1 MISRLSPLILALA
14 ALLAGVSQAATTNI
28 ARVPLLNITGTGS
41 VKPNLMLLYDNSGSM
56 ARLYTPDHIGLSGN
70 SKSCRTR
77 DVSNGTYTACT
88 NGVPPFNAPDF
99 NKQYYNPAI
108 TYTPPVYY
116 DGTSYPAMD
125 GTETADWTEVPSD
138 KFGQDKINMLNQ
150 TADPNSDLTKF
161 PDKKW
166 CKPSTSDCKT
176 NDVTFSYP
184 NNEYYSSGTIYG
196 APYYYK
202 INVVEYCTDVNMRSC
217 KVVGVGAPAP
227 DGYPIPAKVRW
238 CNSTAL
244 DNCQA
249 KFARGSY
256 EYPRFGNTTNTYNSF
271 GTITI
276 GSSATGGSM
285 SIASVSVRENGT
297 TDVVITNGPVT
308 APSGTNATST
318 QKALADA
325 LAQSIVAKTGL
336 ANQYTA
342 CVRSPVNGA
351 PDCDALGITLYTDNV
366 VAVVPLSCPAGTA
379 KSSCQLVFDSSRE
392 NWAIS
397 AVTPTV
403 VATPAYPPTSIIRV
417 SGSASNSKGAKPS
430 ISGMRVTTT
439 NTELWDSA
447 LSLSKGDGTST
458 VVTKIINKGVVDTVS
473 GSYGVYAG
481 GNSVSSA
488 CRINTSNTI
497 CVVDKRPGATTIGTA
512 MGSLTQG
519 GNLSF
524 AITNYAATAPVND
537 AIPVTTQPI
546 AAGAPVFVRVDI
558 KSGRTYP
565 RDPNRTDC
573 ANASVCTYAEEMTN
587 FANWY
592 SYYKT
597 RNQMMKTAVGL
608 AFRPLDGNY
617 RVGIVSLSQGGSL
630 TPSTSAFKVP
640 KDFTGTNRS
649 NWYSWLYGM
658 SSDGGTPLRPALD
671 NVGKMFKNVAPFSYT
686 AGNEVVGYPCQQ
698 NFTFVTTDGY
708 WNGGDVLDAFDDDD
722 QPLPTNIS
730 QNIDKVANPALFCSL
745 ESGCV
750 DPAEQTQRSLADIA
764 LYWYNGG
771 SNSPGASLREALED
785 RSSAVG
791 AVPAGPG
798 ENTRLHM
805 NTYTLGLGVDGV
817 MNYEANYDTA
827 PRPGGDF
834 SNLINRVASGCPWNN
849 NGPYVWPDPDFAST
863 DANLGVPARV
873 DDLWHTAIN
882 GHGKYFSASDPTDV
896 VAGLNAA
903 LNNIK
908 IKQGAAAAAA
918 TSTPNI
924 SQQDNDIFSDT
935 FTTVKWYGELTD
947 KKIDTVTGIV
957 GDTVLWSTTGTL
969 GTKVAAATD
978 SRVIKMRNTATGGL
992 KDFSYDGM
1000 SALEKSWFDTK
1011 CTLWSQCTI
1020 LTPDEK
1026 TSANSGANLVNWLRG
1041 QQQYANDRVFRA
1053 YTTTS
1058 SDGGGTIPIV
1068 LGDIASAKPA
1078 YLREPRKAYTTA
1090 GYSQFKVD
1098 QASRAATVFT
1108 AANDGMLHAFRASD
1122 GNELW
1127 AYVPRITMSKL
1138 YAQANTSY
1146 GTNHQFTVDG
1156 SPELGDVKIDGEW
1169 KTVLVAGLNAG
1180 GRGYYALDVTDPANP
1195 VSLWEIC
1202 ADPAVCPSTDERY
1215 KDIGLSFGNP
1225 QFGLWK
1231 DCANVEHWVVMF
1243 ASGYNNVP
1251 GIEGVNFGD
1260 GGAYLYVVDV
1270 KTGAILDRL
1279 AAGTASTSTP
1289 PGLAKITAITA
1300 NPNSDPLI
1308 TFVYGGDN
1316 QGRMWRFDFTRQPT
1330 TVTKM
1335 GDAGTA
1341 QPITT
1346 RPEVTQC
1353 QVDYK
1358 DADGNVTSSVAQ
1370 KVVLFGTG
1378 RLLDVPDV
1386 ANTDVQSI
1394 YALKDTDTTITGWR
1408 TSSTMVEQTLTSTV
1422 TKDANNNDVSGPPWK
1437 ISSNAVDFS
1446 TKAGWF
1452 IDLDKNSGE
1461 RVNLDPKVVSGTL
1474 NVVTNIPSSSSACL
1488 VGGTSNVYAL
1498 NVCTGSYLQSDQ
1510 IAGNVLSNTSGAV
1523 GFIIVRLPSGALK
1536 MITTTADGKTITSG
1550 VTAANA
1556 LPTRRVGWRRVRN

>member
-1 MISRLSPLILALA
+1 MNSRISTLILALT

-28 ARVPLLNITGTGS
+28 AQVPLLNISGTGS
-41 VKPNLMLLYDNSGSM
+41 VKPNIMLLFDNSGSM

-70 SKSCRTR
+70 SKSCRVR
-77 DVSNGTYTACT
+77 DVSYGSYAACT
-88 NGVPPFNAPDF
+88 NGMPPFNAPDF
-99 NKQYYNPAI
+99 NRQYYNPAI

-116 DGTSYPAMD
+116 DGSSYPNMD
-125 GTETADWTEVPSD
+125 SAATTTWTKVPTD
-138 KFGQDKINMLNQ
+138 KFGKDSINMLN
-150 TADPNSDLTKF
+150 NSESLTDLTRF
-161 PDKKW
+161 PDKQW
-166 CKPSTSDCKT
+166 CKPNTTDCKT
-176 NDVTFSYP
+176 NDVTYTYP
-184 NNEYYSSGTIYG
+184 NNDYYSQSATTS

-217 KVVGVGAPAP
+217 KVVSVGAPAP

-238 CNSTAL
+238 CNSSAL
-244 DNCQA
+244 TNCQA
-249 KFARGSY
+249 KYARGSY

-276 GSSATGGSM
+276 GASSSSGSM
-285 SIASVSVRENGT
+285 SISSVSVRENGT
-297 TDVVITNGPVT
+297 TDVVITNGAVT
-308 APSGTNATST
+308 APSGTTVTSS

-336 ANQYTA
+336 TNQYTA
-342 CVRSPVNGA
+342 CVRTPVNGA
-351 PDCDALGITLYTDNV
+351 TDCDSLGITLYADNV
-366 VAVVPLSCPAGTA
+366 VAVVPLSCAAGAA
-379 KSSCQLVFDSSRE
+379 KSTCQLVFDSSRE
-392 NWAIS
+392 NWTIS
-397 AVTPTV
+397 AVTPSVQT
-403 VATPAYPPTSIIRV
+403 APAYPPTSIIKV
-417 SGSASNSKGAKPS
+417 SGSASNSKNAAPS
-430 ISGMRVTTT
+430 ISNMTANGSTAM
-439 NTELWDSA
+439 WSSA
-447 LSLSKGDGTST
+447 LSLAKGASAGTVATAIAGKALTST
-458 VVTKIINKGVVDTVS
+458 AGN
-473 GSYGVYAG
+473 SYAVYAG
-481 GNSVSSA
+481 GNAVSTA
-488 CRINTSNTI
+488 CKVNTSNTV
-497 CVVDKRPGATTIGTA
+497 CVVDKRTGATAISLA
-512 MGSLTQG
+512 MGSVTDG
-519 GNLSF
+519 GSLGFS
-524 AITNYAATAPVND
+524 ITNYPATAPVND

-558 KSGRTYP
+558 RSGRTYP

-573 ANASVCTYAEEMTN
+573 ANASVCTYEEEMTN

-592 SYYKT
+592 AYYKT

-617 RVGIVSLSQGGSL
+617 RVGIVNLSDGGLLS
-630 TPSTSAFKVP
+630 PPASSFKVP

-649 NWYSWLYGM
+649 NWYSWLYAMDTG
-658 SSDGGTPLRPALD
+658 GGTPLRPALD
-671 NVGKMFKNVAPFSYT
+671 NVGKMYKNIAPFNYA
-686 AGNEVVGYPCQQ
+686 AGSEVVAYPCQQ

-708 WNGGDVLDAFDDDD
+708 WNGGDVLDGTDSHGD
-722 QPLPTNIS
+722 PLPTNIS
-730 QNIDKVANPALFCSL
+730 QNIDKAANPALFCTL

-750 DPAEQTQRSLADIA
+750 DPASQTERSLADIA

-771 SNSPGASLREALED
+771 SNTPGASLREGLED

-817 MNYEANYDTA
+817 MNYEPNYDTA
-827 PRPGGDF
+827 PKPGGDF

-849 NGPYVWPDPDFAST
+849 NGPYVWPDPDFSST
-863 DANLGVPARV
+863 DANLGVPSRV
-873 DDLWHTAIN
+873 DDLWHAAIN
-882 GHGKYFSASDPTDV
+882 GHGKYFSAADPTDV

-957 GDTVLWSTTGTL
+957 GDSVLWSTTTTL

-978 SRVIKMRNTATGGL
+978 SRVIKMRNASGGGL
-992 KDFSYDGM
+992 KDFSYDAM
-1000 SALEKSWFDTK
+1000 STLEKSWFDNK

-1020 LTPDEK
+1020 LTPTEK

-1058 SDGGGTIPIV
+1058 TENGDTIPIV

-1078 YLREPRKAYTTA
+1078 YLREPRKGYTTA

-1098 QASRAATVFT
+1098 KASRAATVFT

-1122 GNELW
+1122 GVELW
-1127 AYVPRITMSKL
+1127 AYVPRITMRKL

-1156 SPELGDVKIDGEW
+1156 SPELGDVKIDGVW

-1202 ADPAVCPSTDERY
+1202 ADPAVCASADERY

-1231 DCANVEHWVVMF
+1231 DGAGVEHWVVMF

-1251 GIEGVNFGD
+1251 GVDGVSYGD

-1279 AAGTASTSTP
+1279 AAGSASTTTP

-1300 NPNSDPLI
+1300 NPNTDPLI

-1335 GDAGTA
+1335 GDAGSA

-1386 ANTDVQSI
+1386 ANTDVQSV

-1408 TSSTMVEQTLTSTV
+1408 ASSTMVEQTLTPTV
-1422 TKDANNNDVSGPPWK
+1422 TAGVSGPPWK
-1437 ISSNAVDFS
+1437 ISNNPVDLS

-1452 IDLDKNSGE
+1452 VDLDQNTGE